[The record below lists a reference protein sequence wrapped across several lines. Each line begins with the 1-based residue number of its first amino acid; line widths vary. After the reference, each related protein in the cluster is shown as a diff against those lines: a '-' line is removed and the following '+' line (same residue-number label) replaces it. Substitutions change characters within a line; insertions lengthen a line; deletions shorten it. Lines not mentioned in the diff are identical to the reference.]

1 MKSTIEKKQA
11 YGYKDVENMG
21 PIEKFEKFGRF
32 PTKMIVHLLL
42 VIFTTCQA
50 VLIVAEHNKYSRS
63 QERFLYNMFIDSD
76 DKRQVDYNRVAYLYS
91 VEDVKNHVRGSVNN
105 FYGLKAKSLE
115 IVQFTDADPFLRM
128 EFGYIDNDRV
138 KKMIKSREEG
148 APVPGLKLLEGSQKS
163 LSELDS
169 NILPPQ
175 HTNIGEPNS
184 NTNPNS
190 LFIRNNVIPKKFD
203 YKITNTS
210 LGPFDYPEDDVKEF
224 LNDVV
229 EFRLNYTLKTYVPY
243 YYSNNYDCNFWSVT
257 QFYNFAQRAHFNVR
271 LSVNRLACPDY
282 TDGHSY
288 ADLFV
293 NKLLWV
299 HVIVLFLA
307 IVSLIL
313 TWNYISWVAGVY
325 MKVKFK
331 HKQKMMGEDENAFYT
346 RSEDSIYYNPLL
358 DENLRKRNEEE
369 MEQAKNA
376 LNSESVETYSQFGI
390 KSTTLQIQHAK
401 TVEVKTQYKFDSKKL
416 KLHEKEQDSVAPHV
430 FNKWSIITL
439 IGNVIQIFASAV
451 SIFDTNNI
459 LSSSEILIGFGCMF
473 AFLSIG
479 KYIEYSENYSTIYR
493 TIKNSLP
500 NVGRYLLGV
509 APIFLGFIFFGLCI
523 FWKSERFTSTS
534 SSMIILFSL
543 AQGDSVFDA
552 FKDLSGFYFI
562 IGQIYLYLFCIIFIV
577 VVLNIFI
584 AIIEE
589 AYINSKMQSKTHWV
603 FDYIKKDKRQHIQFK
618 PPIEEMKKKEEEIVS
633 PKKGMVKAYSSRN
646 LPPMGIMSKSK
657 KSESKLKNKKFP
669 NLTQQPQR
677 GEFSESF
684 QSLGS
689 RPFVS
694 ETEDMQTITANTD
707 TIQTIYKKKISE
719 EFSIIEED
727 LKAIL
732 QLSMEVKLYNKE
744 DAFIDELRINVLDK
758 LNGTVLT
765 KTEELRSIVEDMS

>member
-32 PTKMIVHLLL
+32 PTKLIVHLLL

-63 QERFLYNMFIDSD
+63 QERFLYNMFLDSD

-91 VEDVKNHVRGSVNN
+91 VEEVKNHVRDSVTN

-115 IVQFTDADPFLRM
+115 IVQFTDSNPFLRM
-128 EFGYIDNDRV
+128 EFSYIDNDRV
-138 KKMIKSREEG
+138 KKLIKTQSEG
-148 APVPGLKLLEGSQKS
+148 DSQS
-163 LSELDS
+163 ISES
-169 NILPPQ
+169 KGGNEAS
-175 HTNIGEPNS
+175 IGPYS
-184 NTNPNS
+184 NS
-190 LFIRNNVIPKKFD
+190 LFVRKNLIAKKFD
-203 YKITNTS
+203 YKITNSS
-210 LGPFDYPEDDVKEF
+210 LGPFDYPEEDVKEF

-243 YYSNNYDCNFWSVT
+243 FYSNNYDCNFWSVT
-257 QFYNFAQRAHFNVR
+257 QFYNFAQRGHFNVR

-282 TDGHSY
+282 TDDHSY

-313 TWNYISWVAGVY
+313 TWNYISWIAGVY

-331 HKQKMMGEDENAFYT
+331 HKQRMITEDENAFYT

-376 LNSESVETYSQFGI
+376 LNSESVDAYSQFGN
-390 KSTTLQIQHAK
+390 KSNSIREPFHHSK
-401 TVEVKTQYKFDSKKL
+401 TVQNINVKPQYKFDPKKL
-416 KLHEKEQDSVAPHV
+416 NLDEKEVDSPTSLV
-430 FNKWSIITL
+430 FNKWSVITL
-439 IGNVIQIFASAV
+439 IGNIIQIFASAV

-479 KYIEYSENYSTIYR
+479 KYIEYSENYSTIYI
-493 TIKNSLP
+493 TIKNALP
-500 NVGRYLLGV
+500 KVGRYLLGV

-534 SSMIILFSL
+534 GSMIILFSL
-543 AQGDSVFDA
+543 AQGDSVFDT
-552 FKDLSGFYFI
+552 FKDLSGVSFI

-603 FDYIKKDKRQHIQFK
+603 FDYIKKDKRQNIQFK
-618 PPIEEMKKKEEEIVS
+618 PPIEEMNKKEEEIQNLQNLNNR
-633 PKKGMVKAYSSRN
+633 KKVVKKANSNRN
-646 LPPMGIMSKSK
+646 LSASGMKLNCKKKDEKSK
-657 KSESKLKNKKFP
+657 NLRLSKNDDKL
-669 NLTQQPQR
+669 QPQR
-677 GEFSESF
+677 GDFSESF

-689 RPFVS
+689 RPFIS
-694 ETEDMQTITANTD
+694 EYEEITPNSNTIETL
-707 TIQTIYKKKISE
+707 YKNKISE

-727 LKAIL
+727 LRAIL
-732 QLSMEVKLYNKE
+732 QLSMEVKLHNKE
-744 DAFIDELRINVLDK
+744 DLFLDELRINMLDK
-758 LNGTVLT
+758 INGTVLI
-765 KTEELRSIVEDMS
+765 KTQELRSLVADMN

>member
-32 PTKMIVHLLL
+32 PTKLIVHLLI

-63 QERFLYNMFIDSD
+63 QERFLYNMFLDSD

-91 VEDVKNHVRGSVNN
+91 VEEVKNHVRDSVTN

-115 IVQFTDADPFLRM
+115 IVQFTDSNPFLRM
-128 EFGYIDNDRV
+128 EFSYIDNDRV
-138 KKMIKSREEG
+138 KKLIKTQSEG
-148 APVPGLKLLEGSQKS
+148 DSQSINESKGGNQAS
-163 LSELDS
+163 
-169 NILPPQ
+169 I
-175 HTNIGEPNS
+175 IGPYS
-184 NTNPNS
+184 NS
-190 LFIRNNVIPKKFD
+190 LFVRKNLIAKKFD
-203 YKITNTS
+203 YKITNSS
-210 LGPFDYPEDDVKEF
+210 LGPFDYPEEDVKEF

-257 QFYNFAQRAHFNVR
+257 QFYNFAQRGHFNVR

-282 TDGHSY
+282 TDDHSY

-313 TWNYISWVAGVY
+313 TWNYISWIAGVY

-331 HKQKMMGEDENAFYT
+331 HKQRMITEDENAFYT

-376 LNSESVETYSQFGI
+376 LNSESVDAYSQFGN
-390 KSTTLQIQHAK
+390 KSNSIQEPLHHSK
-401 TVEVKTQYKFDSKKL
+401 TVQNINVKPQYKFDQKKL
-416 KLHEKEQDSVAPHV
+416 NLDEKEVDSPTPLV
-430 FNKWSIITL
+430 FNKWSVISL
-439 IGNVIQIFASAV
+439 IGNIIQIFASSV

-479 KYIEYSENYSTIYR
+479 KYIEYSENYSTIYI
-493 TIKNSLP
+493 TIKNALP
-500 NVGRYLLGV
+500 KVGRYLLGV

-534 SSMIILFSL
+534 GSMIILFSL
-543 AQGDSVFDA
+543 AQGDSVFDT
-552 FKDLSGFYFI
+552 FKDLSGVSFI

-603 FDYIKKDKRQHIQFK
+603 FDYIKKDKRQNIQFK
-618 PPIEEMKKKEEEIVS
+618 PPIEEMNKKEEEIQNLQNLNNR
-633 PKKGMVKAYSSRN
+633 KKVVKKANSNRN
-646 LPPMGIMSKSK
+646 LSASGMKLNSKKKDEKSK
-657 KSESKLKNKKFP
+657 NLRLNKNDDR
-669 NLTQQPQR
+669 LQPQR
-677 GEFSESF
+677 GDFSESF

-689 RPFVS
+689 RPFIS
-694 ETEDMQTITANTD
+694 EYEDITPNSNTIETL
-707 TIQTIYKKKISE
+707 YKNKISE

-727 LKAIL
+727 LRAIL
-732 QLSMEVKLYNKE
+732 QLSMEVKLHNKE
-744 DAFIDELRINVLDK
+744 DLFLDELRINILDK
-758 LNGTVLT
+758 INGTVLI
-765 KTEELRSIVEDMS
+765 KTQELRSLVADMN

>member
-32 PTKMIVHLLL
+32 PTKLIVHLLI

-63 QERFLYNMFIDSD
+63 QERFLYNMFLDSD

-91 VEDVKNHVRGSVNN
+91 VEEVKNHVRDSVTN

-115 IVQFTDADPFLRM
+115 IVQFTDSNPFLRM
-128 EFGYIDNDRV
+128 EFSYIDNDRV
-138 KKMIKSREEG
+138 KKLIKTQSEG
-148 APVPGLKLLEGSQKS
+148 DSQSINESKGGNQAS
-163 LSELDS
+163 
-169 NILPPQ
+169 I
-175 HTNIGEPNS
+175 IGPYS
-184 NTNPNS
+184 NS
-190 LFIRNNVIPKKFD
+190 LFVRKNLIAKKFD
-203 YKITNTS
+203 YKITNSS
-210 LGPFDYPEDDVKEF
+210 LGPFDYPEEDVKEF

-257 QFYNFAQRAHFNVR
+257 QFYNFAQRGHFNVR

-282 TDGHSY
+282 TDDHSY

-313 TWNYISWVAGVY
+313 TWNYISWIAGVY

-331 HKQKMMGEDENAFYT
+331 HKQRMITEDENAFYT

-376 LNSESVETYSQFGI
+376 LNSESVDAYSQFGN
-390 KSTTLQIQHAK
+390 KSNSIQEPLHHSK
-401 TVEVKTQYKFDSKKL
+401 TVQNINVKPQYKFDQKKL
-416 KLHEKEQDSVAPHV
+416 NLDEKEVDSPTPLV
-430 FNKWSIITL
+430 FNKWSVISL
-439 IGNVIQIFASAV
+439 IGNIIQIFASSV

-479 KYIEYSENYSTIYR
+479 KYIEYSENYSTIYI
-493 TIKNSLP
+493 TIKNALP
-500 NVGRYLLGV
+500 KVGRYLLGV

-534 SSMIILFSL
+534 GSMIILFSL
-543 AQGDSVFDA
+543 AQGDSVFDT
-552 FKDLSGFYFI
+552 FKDLSGVSFI

-603 FDYIKKDKRQHIQFK
+603 FDYIKKDKRQNIQFK
-618 PPIEEMKKKEEEIVS
+618 PPIEEMNKKEEEIQNLQNLNNR
-633 PKKGMVKAYSSRN
+633 KKVVKKANSNRN
-646 LPPMGIMSKSK
+646 LSASGMKLNSKKKDEKSK
-657 KSESKLKNKKFP
+657 NLRLNKNDDR
-669 NLTQQPQR
+669 LQPQR
-677 GEFSESF
+677 GDFSESF

-689 RPFVS
+689 RPFIS
-694 ETEDMQTITANTD
+694 EYEDITPNSNTIETL
-707 TIQTIYKKKISE
+707 YKNKISE

-727 LKAIL
+727 LRAIL
-732 QLSMEVKLYNKE
+732 QLSMEVKLHNKE
-744 DAFIDELRINVLDK
+744 DLFLDELRINMLDK
-758 LNGTVLT
+758 INGTVLI
-765 KTEELRSIVEDMS
+765 KTQELRSLVADMN